1 MSAPST
7 TSTTL
12 PWVDRPLAELVRLSW
27 PVTVSMLSFS
37 IMSLV
42 DALMVGRLGSEQLAG
57 VGLGGT
63 MAYTLVSFG
72 FGLVRGGKTLVSQ
85 AVGAGRRSEAGG
97 FLGASLIVGFAF
109 GLLAIALSWP
119 IGTLISRTVATA
131 AEGEHFRTYLMA
143 RAFGAPSAMVFGAL
157 REVRYGE
164 GDSRSPMVATVIAN
178 LANFVLAYAFI
189 FHLHLGVAGAGYAT
203 AIAQTIEPLVLAVYQ
218 TRFGWGIS
226 KMSRE
231 HVESVVRVGVPLGL
245 QSLLEMGAFALLATI
260 IASMSPV
267 QMAAHQIA
275 LQIVSF
281 SFLPAYA
288 IGESAAV
295 MAGQAVG
302 AVRDD
307 LVLPIARLAARVVTS
322 YTALC
327 SLAFFLFALPMASAF
342 TDDLEL
348 RAAAVRL
355 IRISVLFLTM
365 DGLNMVS
372 RAVLR
377 GTGDV
382 RFPAWVGVICTWL
395 LTPPLAWLFGYHF
408 GMGAFGGWLGLSG
421 EVFTGAAIQ
430 GLRLWRGG
438 WLPHAHRTRAEVVS
452 IASATA

>member
-1 MSAPST
+1 
-7 TSTTL
+7 L
-12 PWVDRPLAELVRLSW
+12 PWVDRPLEELIRLSW

-42 DALMVGRLGSEQLAG
+42 DALFVGRLGPEQLAG

-97 FLGASLIVGFAF
+97 YLGASLIVGFAF
-109 GLLAIALSWP
+109 GLLAIAMSWP
-119 IGTLISRTVATA
+119 MGALISRTVATA
-131 AEGEHFRTYLMA
+131 AEGQHFRTYLMA
-143 RAFGAPSAMVFGAL
+143 RALGAPSAMVFGAL

-164 GDSRSPMVATVIAN
+164 GDSRSPMVATII
-178 LANFVLAYAFI
+178 ANFVNLVLAYTFI
-189 FHLHLGVAGAGYAT
+189 FPLHLGVAGAGYAT
-203 AIAQTIEPLVLAVYQ
+203 AIAQTVEPLVLVVYQ
-218 TRFGWGIS
+218 QRRGWGIS
-226 KMSRE
+226 KMRRE
-231 HVESVVRVGVPLGL
+231 HVDAVVRVGVPLGL

-260 IASMSPV
+260 VASMSPL

-281 SFLPAYA
+281 SFLPAFA

-322 YTALC
+322 YTGFC
-327 SLAFFLFALPMASAF
+327 SIAFFVLAGPIASAF
-342 TDDLEL
+342 THDLAL
-348 RAAAVRL
+348 RAVAARL
-355 IRISVLFLTM
+355 LRISVVFLTM
-365 DGLNMVS
+365 DGLNLVS

-382 RFPAWVGVICTWL
+382 RFPAWVGVICSWV
-395 LTPPLAWLFGYHF
+395 LTPPLAWLLGYHF

-421 EVFTGAAIQ
+421 EVFVGAALQ
-430 GLRLWRGG
+430 WLRLWRGG
-438 WLPHAHRTRAEVVS
+438 WLPHAHRMRAEVVG
-452 IASATA
+452 IASAAAPS